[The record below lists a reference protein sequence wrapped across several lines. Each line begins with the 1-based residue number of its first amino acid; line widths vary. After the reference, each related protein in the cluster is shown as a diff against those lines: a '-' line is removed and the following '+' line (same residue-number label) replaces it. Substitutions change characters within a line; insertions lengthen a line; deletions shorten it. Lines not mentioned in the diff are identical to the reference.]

1 MNLSTLA
8 EADAAGV
15 AERPAHA
22 VAGAG
27 DDDSAWWQ
35 GLWFEG
41 AFDPRGTAFAV
52 SLAVGATIAMVV
64 VATALVRIVA
74 GV

>member
-1 MNLSTLA
+1 MNVSTA
-8 EADAAGV
+8 APADA
-15 AERPAHA
+15 ESP
-22 VAGAG
+22 
-27 DDDSAWWQ
+27 AWWQ

-41 AFDPRGTAFAV
+41 VFDPRGTAFAA
-52 SLAVGATIAMVV
+52 SLAVGATLAMVV